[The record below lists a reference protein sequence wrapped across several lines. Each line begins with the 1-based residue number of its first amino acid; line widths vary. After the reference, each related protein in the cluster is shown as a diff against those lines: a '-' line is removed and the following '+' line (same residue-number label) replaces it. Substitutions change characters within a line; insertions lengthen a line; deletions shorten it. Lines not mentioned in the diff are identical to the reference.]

1 MFRLGCS
8 TLLVCGGMYLVR
20 LQIELFLNLW
30 VIQIIFSTVFGCVI
44 VVLIFPCCNCLQD
57 PYLKYKSII
66 IYYYDACY
74 MLQPQMYTTLGC
86 IVKIVEI
93 VDVMNWCFLYWF
105 LVLYIWWYGSL
116 MSLWNLETVQI
127 IVKDYFYVDLS

>member
-1 MFRLGCS
+1 
-8 TLLVCGGMYLVR
+8 
-20 LQIELFLNLW
+20 
-30 VIQIIFSTVFGCVI
+30 
-44 VVLIFPCCNCLQD
+44 
-57 PYLKYKSII
+57 
-66 IYYYDACY
+66 
-74 MLQPQMYTTLGC
+74 MYTTLGC